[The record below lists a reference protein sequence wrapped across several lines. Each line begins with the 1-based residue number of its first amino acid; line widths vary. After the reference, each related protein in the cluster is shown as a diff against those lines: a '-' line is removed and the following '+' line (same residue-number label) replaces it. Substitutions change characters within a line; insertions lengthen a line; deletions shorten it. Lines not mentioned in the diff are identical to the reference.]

1 MKKLLSMLLALAMML
16 SMTSAMAESAPAGD
30 VGTVIYGST
39 TEITG
44 DFAPGAWWSNGAT
57 DAMLRDLSNDY
68 DTVTTDQGGALVVNP
83 TITKE
88 MTSTEN
94 EDGTKTYTITIN
106 EGLVYNN
113 GEAITA
119 KDFVWST
126 VLLCSPLVP
135 GLAISSSA
143 YLTVEGGEAFYN
155 GETQALSGLRLI
167 DDYTFSVTIVADKL
181 PYFYDLRYAEFGA
194 FDIEYW
200 LGEGYDV
207 ADDGEGCYITGG
219 DFTVDAIKPQLDYAR
234 FNAGEDRVSAG
245 PYNLIEFDQSALQAT
260 LEINPNYAGNF
271 EGVKPSIQ
279 RIVVTKAEDAT
290 WADAIRTGAFNFY
303 DTITDGVMVNTA
315 MDMIEDETLAASLG
329 YGFDYVTFD
338 RSGYGKI
345 QFQCD
350 FGPTQFIN
358 VRHAVAMLLDRN
370 EFANT
375 FCQGWGG
382 VVNGP
387 YGTGMWQFIDSEE
400 WLNEN
405 LNTYAYDAAAATQLL
420 IDDGWVYN
428 ADGTDYTTGIR
439 YKKVTEEEAGTYAHN
454 VTLDDGT
461 ILMPL
466 IIEWSS
472 SEGNTV
478 SDLLAVMLAE
488 NPDVAAAGMEI
499 RQNIMTFDEMLNYLY
514 RDATQGEQYGVPT
527 YGMYNLATKW
537 EPTYDAS
544 YNFTSDPD
552 MVAAGSNTNYLFD
565 DTLDQLTMDMVYGVD
580 SSDTETYLNFWRE
593 YIKRWNELLPEIPL
607 YSNVYLT
614 MYPDWLEG
622 YEQDSFWDFQQAILY
637 ATVAE

>member
-1 MKKLLSMLLALAMML
+1 MKKFLSLLLALCMVL
-16 SMTSAMAESAPAGD
+16 SMTAAMAEAPADEKG
-30 VGTVIYGST
+30 VVIYGSS
-39 TEITG
+39 TEVGG
-44 DFAPGAWWSNGAT
+44 DFWYTNLWTNNAT
-57 DAMLRDLSNDY
+57 DNMLRSLSD
-68 DTVTTDQGGALVVNP
+68 DCATVVTDQGGMLVVNP
-83 TITKE
+83 TVTKDL
-88 MTSTEN
+88 TTTEN
-94 EDGTKTYTITIN
+94 DDGTKTYTITIN

-119 KDFVWST
+119 KDFVWPAVFAASKTAADLGAKST
-126 VLLCSPLVP
+126 LNSQIV
-135 GLAISSSA
+135 
-143 YLTVEGGEAFYN
+143 GGMEYYN
-155 GETQALSGLRLI
+155 GEVPYVSGIRLI
-167 DDYTFSVTIVADKL
+167 DDYTFSVTIESEFL
-181 PYFYDLRYAEFGA
+181 PYYYDLNYAA
-194 FDIEYW
+194 WPAQNMKYW

-207 ADDGEGCYITGG
+207 VDDGEGAYITG
-219 DFTVDAIKPQLDYAR
+219 DFTADALKEHVETVRFYA
-234 FNAGEDRVSAG
+234 GPDRVTAG
-245 PYNLIEFDQSALQAT
+245 PYNLVEFDKSALQAT
-260 LEINPNYAGNF
+260 LTINENYNGNF
-271 EGVKPSIQ
+271 EGVKPSIEKI
-279 RIVVTKAEDAT
+279 IVVRAYDAT
-290 WADAIRTGAFNFY
+290 WADAMRTGAFNFY
-303 DTITDGVMVNTA
+303 DTITDGTQINTA
-315 MDMIEDETLAASLG
+315 LDIMEDEAVSTALGHGFEYVQFDRPG
-329 YGFDYVTFD
+329 YGMINFA
-338 RSGYGKI
+338 
-345 QFQCD
+345 CD
-350 FGPTQFIN
+350 FGPTQFVN
-358 VRHAVAMLLDRN
+358 VRKAIIHLLDRN

-499 RQNIMTFDEMLNYLY
+499 RQNIMTFDELLNYLY

-527 YGMYNLATKW
+527 YGMYNLATNW

-552 MVAAGSNTNYLFD
+552 MVAAGWNTNYLFD

-580 SSDTETYLNFWRE
+580 SSDTETYLNIWRE